1 MNESMNDDI
10 TAHWGSAPVNPDE
23 HSLPALKV
31 RFVLRRLPDRG
42 KLLEIGSGDGKILR
56 TIARHK
62 PELELHGCDVR
73 VVEADCYTY
82 HRMTPDIDLPDGSM
96 DVVLIVDVL
105 EHVPD
110 ARRILAEAARV
121 LRPGGRFMGF
131 IPVEGERV
139 SFYEIFR
146 RVFGQDVYAVTK
158 EHVLAFTHEQV
169 RALLSERFD
178 VDEIRYAYHL
188 LGHFMDAAFFGL
200 ARFKRLRKF
209 WWTEN
214 VYYNADKKN
223 AGGGVGLLNRL
234 LVLGNAVASAE
245 SMALARVRFG
255 SAGVLFS
262 AVARGGAA
270 S

>member
-1 MNESMNDDI
+1 MNDDI
-10 TAHWGSAPVNPDE
+10 KAHWGSTPVDADE
-23 HSLPALKV
+23 YSLPALKV
-31 RFVLRRLPDRG
+31 RFLLEHLPGRG

-56 TIARHK
+56 TISRYK
-62 PELELHGCDVR
+62 PGLELHGCDIR
-73 VVEADCYTY
+73 VLEPDCYTY
-82 HRMTPDIDLPDGSM
+82 HRMNPDIDLPDGSM

-110 ARRILAEAARV
+110 ARRVLAEAARV

-131 IPVEGERV
+131 IPIEGERA

-146 RVFGQDVYAVTK
+146 MLLGRDVYAATK

-169 RALLSERFD
+169 RALLSERFE

-200 ARFKRLRKF
+200 ARLKRLRKF

-223 AGGGVGLLNRL
+223 AGGGVGVLNRL
-234 LVLGNAVASAE
+234 LVLGNTIAAAE
-245 SMALARVRFG
+245 STALARVRFG

-262 AVARGGAA
+262 AVARGDVPR
-270 S
+270 SR